1 MTFAVTEKGKKM
13 TEIKLKRRCKYA
25 VDIYPELLEIGL
37 DMEKACDFLNR
48 IKDADVVEV
57 KYGEWSIAIG
67 YDPARKVMCNLCQRM
82 NYEPSNFCPN
92 CGADMRGETN
102 DDRAEN

>member
-1 MTFAVTEKGKKM
+1 M

-48 IKDADVVEV
+48 IKDADVAEV
-57 KYGEWSIAIG
+57 RRGEWVERDGKTWCS
-67 YDPARKVMCNLCQRM
+67 LCDK
-82 NYEPSNFCPN
+82 SNKQYKPPFCPH
-92 CGADMRGETN
+92 CGADMRGNKN
-102 DDRAEN
+102 DNRTEN